1 MESKYKRVILK
12 ISGEALA
19 GEAGH
24 GIDPKMTAKVADDVK
39 KLLDMKVARSLFS
52 DDWPIYTRTTDSCPT
67 QVFEGANIYHSLVS
81 DGCEIEGTVANSVIG
96 RGVKIGK
103 DAVVK
108 NSIVLS
114 YSEIGPG
121 VHMEYQIVDKWAKVI
136 KTKEL
141 IAKPDDPGYVKTADR
156 L

>member
-1 MESKYKRVILK
+1 M
-12 ISGEALA
+12 
-19 GEAGH
+19 
-24 GIDPKMTAKVADDVK
+24 
-39 KLLDMKVARSLFS
+39 
-52 DDWPIYTRTTDSCPT
+52 
-67 QVFEGANIYHSLVS
+67 
-81 DGCEIEGTVANSVIG
+81 IG